1 MAREQLTNEQIYNK
15 NKKRAKLIKKL
26 SPICFWVLLGIAILC
41 FVLALRYSIG
51 NLMEIMNLLDNKA
64 YNGQQLGINYL
75 YLIDKYGEFNIGNG
89 GMGFQVKFVNIGNAF
104 FSKLFVFYFI
114 IFVIMLCG
122 AFILGRWA
130 LPRIANQI
138 DERNQDLVNLTVL
151 RSQEGIEKEE

>member
-26 SPICFWVLLGIAILC
+26 SPICFWALLGIGILC

-51 NLMEIMNLLDNKA
+51 NLMEIINLLDNKA
-64 YNGQQLGINYL
+64 YTGEQLKINYL
-75 YLIDKYGEFNIGNG
+75 YLIEKYGEYNIGNG

-114 IFVIMLCG
+114 ISVIMICG

-130 LPRIANQI
+130 LPRIARQI

-151 RSQEGIEKEE
+151 RSQEGIEKED

>member
-15 NKKRAKLIKKL
+15 NKRKAKLIKKL
-26 SPICFWVLLGIAILC
+26 SPICFWVLCGIAIIC

-51 NLMEIMNLLDNKA
+51 NIMEIMSLLDKKA
-64 YNGQQLGINYL
+64 YNGEQLEINYL
-75 YLIDKYGEFNIGNG
+75 YLIEKYGEYVIGNG
-89 GMGFQVKFVNIGNAF
+89 GMGFQVKFVNIGNAL

-114 IFVIMLCG
+114 SFVIMLSG
-122 AFILGRWA
+122 AFILGKWA

-138 DERNQDLVNLTVL
+138 DENNQDLVNLTVL